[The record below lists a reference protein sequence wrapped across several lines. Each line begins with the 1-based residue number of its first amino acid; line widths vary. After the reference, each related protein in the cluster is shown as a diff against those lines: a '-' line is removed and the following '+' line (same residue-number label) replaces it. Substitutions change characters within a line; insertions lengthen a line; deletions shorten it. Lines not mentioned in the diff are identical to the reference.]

1 MDVLAF
7 EHHLTSPQG
16 RGHVPDGAHTVITE
30 GGSCCDTVALSIATD
45 GWRVTDAGFTA
56 DGCGSAHA
64 AGSAA
69 VTLVRGLPL
78 LDAARIGPAGIA
90 AELGGLSPAK
100 RHAADVAA
108 DALARALGVA
118 ARTGAALAP
127 PADATRTLVAMS
139 GGVDSAVAALLSAK
153 HGAETVAVTLELWA
167 DPEND
172 AERSCCSASAVS
184 QARALAHRLGL
195 PHFTI
200 DLRDEFRAGVVAPF
214 IAGYEAGETPN
225 PCVGCNGHV
234 RLDAMLELATRLGAA
249 RLATGHY
256 ARVATDGSDG
266 EGDGDGDAA
275 PLLRVPADAAKDQT
289 YMLAALS
296 TESLTRMSFPLG
308 ELTKPEVRRLAAEA
322 GLPVASKADSQDLC
336 FLAGTTRARFLE
348 RHAGIADRPGEVVD
362 RDGTVLGAH
371 SGHQR
376 FTVGQRRGLGIANGE
391 PLFVLAKDAARN
403 RVVVGP
409 QAALQ
414 ADRVRV
420 RAARLHR
427 PGARVDRVKLRYR
440 SKPLGARVAGTVD
453 AGLHKSLTLEL
464 DEPVNGVAPGQL
476 ACLMDGELIVGW
488 GTIAA

>member
-1 MDVLAF
+1 M
-7 EHHLTSPQG
+7 
-16 RGHVPDGAHTVITE
+16 
-30 GGSCCDTVALSIATD
+30 
-45 GWRVTDAGFTA
+45 
-56 DGCGSAHA
+56 
-64 AGSAA
+64 
-69 VTLVRGLPL
+69 
-78 LDAARIGPAGIA
+78 
-90 AELGGLSPAK
+90 
-100 RHAADVAA
+100 
-108 DALARALGVA
+108 
-118 ARTGAALAP
+118 
-127 PADATRTLVAMS
+127 
-139 GGVDSAVAALLSAK
+139 
-153 HGAETVAVTLELWA
+153 
-167 DPEND
+167 
-172 AERSCCSASAVS
+172 
-184 QARALAHRLGL
+184 
-195 PHFTI
+195 
-200 DLRDEFRAGVVAPF
+200 APF

-234 RLDAMLELATRLGAA
+234 RLDAMLELATRLGAG

-266 EGDGDGDAA
+266 DGNGDTA

-296 TESLTRMSFPLG
+296 SESLARMSFPLG
-308 ELTKPEVRRLAAEA
+308 ELTKPEVRRLAAKA

-362 RDGTVLGAH
+362 RDGTVLGTH

-420 RAARLHR
+420 RAARDCTGRALASTGSSSATAPSRWARASRERWTRGCTSRSRWSSTNQSTAPR
-427 PGARVDRVKLRYR
+427 PA
-440 SKPLGARVAGTVD
+440 S
-453 AGLHKSLTLEL
+453 S
-464 DEPVNGVAPGQL
+464 PV
-476 ACLMDGELIVGW
+476 
-488 GTIAA
+488 